1 MNQRELQFAAD
12 AIRNAETVVALT
24 GAGVSTPSGIPDF
37 RSNGGVWDRFD
48 PMDFHI
54 SRLERDPGGFWADRV
69 AMIEDVF
76 SADQAPNIAHKKL
89 VKLEKAGYLDALI
102 TQNVDG
108 LHQRAGHDEVIEI
121 HGNGDRVVCQNCH
134 VRYEAGPFYDA
145 VRAQERPPH
154 CPDCDTVLKP
164 DVVLFGEALP
174 EHALYRSHS
183 LAEQA
188 DVFIVVGSSLQ
199 VEPAASLPRTAAD
212 NGAILVIINLEV
224 TGVNRQVEYDF
235 RADVTEALPR
245 LHKRLVDI

>member
-1 MNQRELQFAAD
+1 MDQRELQFAAD

-24 GAGVSTPSGIPDF
+24 GAGVSTASGVPDF
-37 RSNGGVWDRFD
+37 RSDGGVWDRFD

-54 SRLERDPGGFWADRV
+54 SRLERDPEGFWTDRV
-69 AMIEDVF
+69 AMIEEVF
-76 SADQAPNIAHKKL
+76 SADQAPNIAHKTL
-89 VKLEKAGYLDALI
+89 VKLEDADRLDALI

-108 LHQRAGHDEVIEI
+108 LHQRAGHEDVIEI
-121 HGNGDRVVCQNCH
+121 HGNGDRVVCRNCR

-145 VRAQERPPH
+145 VRAEKSPPH
-154 CPDCDTVLKP
+154 CPDCDAVLKP
-164 DVVLFGEALP
+164 DVVLFGETLP

-212 NGAILVIINLEV
+212 SGATLVIVNLEA
-224 TGVNRQVEYDF
+224 TGLNRQAEYEF
-235 RADVTEALPR
+235 RADVTEALPKLYSR
-245 LHKRLVDI
+245 LLDV